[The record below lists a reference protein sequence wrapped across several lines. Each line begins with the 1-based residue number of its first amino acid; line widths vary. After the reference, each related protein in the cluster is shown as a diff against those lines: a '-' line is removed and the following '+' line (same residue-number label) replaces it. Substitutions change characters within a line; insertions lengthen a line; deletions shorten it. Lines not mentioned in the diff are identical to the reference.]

1 MNMHDPIVAARLA
14 LLPFALVQWTVVFVY
29 VKLMLRPEIATP
41 LRVIL
46 LGPFIVAM
54 VGTVFGQLNVYT
66 AMTRVANPL
75 ETDDVRALAG
85 GDREPA
91 GRGAPDPHGGQG
103 TRARCGVHPP

>member
-1 MNMHDPIVAARLA
+1 MNMHDPVVAARLA
-14 LLPFALVQWTVVFVY
+14 LLPFAVVQWTVVFVY

-66 AMTRVANPL
+66 AMTRVASPL
-75 ETDDVRALAG
+75 ETDDVVFWMVVIENLLAAVLLVRMVVRGRAAL
-85 GDREPA
+85 
-91 GRGAPDPHGGQG
+91 RG
-103 TRARCGVHPP
+103 PPP